1 MRGKPSSP
9 RHLGLPRPKHRI
21 LGVDIA
27 GQVEAVGSGVVQ
39 FKPGDA
45 IYANLLDDGYG
56 GFAEYVSVPV
66 DVSSLEAWRTCHSR
80 KRLPFRWRR

>member
-1 MRGKPSSP
+1 MASPSSP

-66 DVSSLEAWRTCHSR
+66 DVSSLETRRTCHSR